1 MQLPFFFEEHLP
13 DSGEFFLSEESSRHI
28 VQVLRMEEK
37 ASVLITDGKG
47 TKMTVTIVQADRKK
61 TLVRTTERTFL
72 AKAAPAVAVAMP
84 LLKNRNRLEWFLEK
98 AAEIGVSQILPMVS
112 ERTEKQ
118 HIRMDRAIHILIS
131 AMLQSEQVW
140 LPEIKEPV
148 SFEQIV
154 SSQGPAN
161 KFIAHCLPG
170 SRKQSLDEVPLL
182 QGDHLMLIGP
192 EGDFTQKEIDWALGH
207 HYTAVTFGDNRLR
220 TETAAMV
227 AAVLILNRVGRL

>member
-28 VQVLRMEEK
+28 VQVLRMGEK
-37 ASVLITDGKG
+37 APVLITDGKG
-47 TKMTVTIVQADRKK
+47 TKLTVTIVQADRKK
-61 TLVRTTERTFL
+61 TRIRTTQRSFL
-72 AKAAPAVAVAMP
+72 AKAAPEIAIAMP
-84 LLKNRNRLEWFLEK
+84 LLKNKSRFEWFLEK
-98 AAEIGVSQILPMVS
+98 AAEIGVSQIVPMVS

-118 HIRMDRAIHILIS
+118 HFRMDRAIHILIS
-131 AMLQSEQVW
+131 AMLQSEQAW
-140 LPEIKEPV
+140 LPEIREPV

-154 SSQGPAN
+154 SSQGSAN

-170 SRKQSLDEVPLL
+170 SRKQSLVEVPLL
-182 QGDHLMLIGP
+182 PGNHLILIGP
-192 EGDFTQKEIDWALGH
+192 EGDFTQKEIDWALGNH
-207 HYTAVTFGDNRLR
+207 FIAVTLGDNRLR